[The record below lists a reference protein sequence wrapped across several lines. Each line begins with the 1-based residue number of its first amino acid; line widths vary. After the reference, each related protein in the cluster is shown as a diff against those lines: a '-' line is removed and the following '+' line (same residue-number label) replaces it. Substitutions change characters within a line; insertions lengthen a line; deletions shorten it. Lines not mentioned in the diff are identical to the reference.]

1 MAKGPGGL
9 TLATTFAAQGFT
21 LITGII
27 AARALGVDGRG
38 TLALLWLVPVVLA
51 LIGGLGIAPATT
63 YYVARN
69 RDHMRAIIGIS
80 LRVILLLAV
89 VLSSLYALILLLV
102 TPGNHDFSA
111 LEGAFSVAL
120 LPCFLLQNLAI
131 ASLLGQERFHA
142 YNLARIIPVA
152 AYATFS
158 LSVVLAG
165 GTNLTAIMAACLAAW
180 VLALIPTWFMVG
192 KTRADREG
200 EPEATRRDIMGFGLR
215 GVVGSVSPIDD
226 VRLDQ
231 FLVGL
236 LLDSHALGLYV
247 SAIAFC
253 NIQRF
258 IALGVGAVSYP
269 RVAAERRGPQ
279 AWMLTTRYFRIGLSL
294 IAGASIGLFLLLPV
308 LLPLF
313 FGDDFS
319 GAVSLGRIL
328 LTGTFFLALHR
339 LLTELARGLGHPGY
353 ASISEA
359 LNAAVFLAVVFLVL
373 SPVTAHGVAWA
384 VVCGGVVC
392 VTLLAGLLLRL
403 RGPLRAGHPNQASA
417 DLPDQEFAVE
427 SAGLSGE

>member
-1 MAKGPGGL
+1 MARGPGGL
-9 TLATTFAAQGFT
+9 TLATTFAGQGFT
-21 LITGII
+21 LVTGII

-51 LIGGLGIAPATT
+51 LLGGIGIAPATT
-63 YYVARN
+63 YFVARN

-80 LRVILLLAV
+80 LRIILVLAV
-89 VLSSLYALILLLV
+89 CLSALYALVLMIV
-102 TPGNHDFSA
+102 SHGFSA

-165 GTNLTAIMAACLAAW
+165 ATNLTAIMAACFAAW
-180 VLALIPTWFMVG
+180 VLALIPTWFMVART
-192 KTRADREG
+192 KADGEG

-236 LLDSHALGLYV
+236 MLDSYALGLYV

-279 AWMLTTRYFRIGLSL
+279 AWALTTRYFRIGLVL
-294 IAGASIGLFLLLPV
+294 ITGASVVLFLLLPFLV
-308 LLPLF
+308 PLF

-319 GAVSLGRIL
+319 EAVGLGRIL

-359 LNAAVFLAVVFLVL
+359 TNAVVFLAVVFLVL
-373 SPVTAHGVAWA
+373 SPVTEHGIAWA
-384 VVCGGVVC
+384 VVTGGVTC
-392 VTLLAGLLLRL
+392 VLLLGGLLIRL
-403 RGPLRAGHPNQASA
+403 RGPLMAGEPNQATP